1 QDKKVADTLE
11 GADPSSLANKV
22 AVKPEEPAPE
32 LTKENESSQE
42 QIQVQDGLDDAL
54 KRRLQQLIDSNLV
67 MLFMKGTPEDPKCE
81 FSKMAVNM
89 LKRHEVE
96 FGSFDLLTDNE
107 VMEIQKYSNC
117 PLLPHIY
124 FEGRAR
130 GFRHIGTLMK
140 DDGEPVRQERSCG
153 VAVLK
158 TAACLLAYQ
167 HYWITSTDIVTPHRI
182 I

>member
-1 QDKKVADTLE
+1 LVIFFVCAVSWQDGKVADTLE

-42 QIQVQDGLDDAL
+42 QIEAKDGLDDAL
-54 KRRLQQLIDSNLV
+54 KRLLQQLIDSNRV

-81 FSKMAVNM
+81 FSKIAVNM

-96 FGSFDLLTDNE
+96 FGSFDLLKDNE
-107 VMEIQKYSNC
+107 VMEGVQKYSNNW
-117 PLLPHIY
+117 PPLPHIY
-124 FEGRAR
+124 FEGRVR

-140 DDGEPVRQERSCG
+140 GCPSDPNEFG
-153 VAVLK
+153 
-158 TAACLLAYQ
+158 
-167 HYWITSTDIVTPHRI
+167 
-182 I
+182 

>member
-1 QDKKVADTLE
+1 MGGSVKVSQSKKVVWPSSCEASKHMDEDGKVADTLE

-22 AVKPEEPAPE
+22 AVEPEEPAPE

-54 KRRLQQLIDSNLV
+54 KRRLQQLIESNRV

-89 LKRHEVE
+89 LKIYEVE

-107 VMEIQKYSNC
+107 VMEGIQKYSNW

-124 FEGRAR
+124 FEGRAC

-140 DDGEPVRQERSCG
+140 GCPSDP
-153 VAVLK
+153 
-158 TAACLLAYQ
+158 TAFG
-167 HYWITSTDIVTPHRI
+167 
-182 I
+182 